1 MVWKSNIIATN
12 RNYDNDSSLEELS
25 SPKVIENKENLRE
38 QRNSSVTVDARA
50 SENYLQEDAV
60 DIWKPFIALNRADRM
75 WKCIFRF
82 RMMKLHHQKSTINA
96 HKTKENFLF
105 IFFFPQCT
113 EQSQKEELCKNH
125 TLETRRWFLT
135 ILLKLHSTPK
145 ANKCARTYLMK
156 Y

>member
-60 DIWKPFIALNRADRM
+60 DI
-75 WKCIFRF
+75 
-82 RMMKLHHQKSTINA
+82 
-96 HKTKENFLF
+96 
-105 IFFFPQCT
+105 
-113 EQSQKEELCKNH
+113 
-125 TLETRRWFLT
+125 
-135 ILLKLHSTPK
+135 
-145 ANKCARTYLMK
+145 
-156 Y
+156 